1 MLMKFNVPINR
12 ADAIVLIILAI
23 LMVVGVRIVIGF
35 FKTPKHRDTQDR
47 ADEARERR
55 DGQTS

>member
-1 MLMKFNVPINR
+1 MKFNVPINQ

-23 LMVVGVRIVIGF
+23 LMVAGVRIVIGF

-47 ADEARERR
+47 MDEKEK
-55 DGQTS
+55 S